1 MVDEE
6 IAKKGE
12 LLRDLYLIQEHWTEY
27 QLDFAVDIYDAFKF
41 LEPVIDR
48 INEFIPMLEREMPK
62 WARKRAYET
71 RDRSGGFIIWTEKGT
86 P

>member
-6 IAKKGE
+6 IVKKGE
-12 LLRDLYLIQEHWTEY
+12 LLRDLYLIQEHWTKY
-27 QLDFAVDIYDAFKF
+27 QLDFAIDMYDAFKF
-41 LEPVIDR
+41 LKPVIDR
-48 INEFIPMLEREMPK
+48 INEFIPMLEREMPE

-71 RDRSGGFIIWTEKGT
+71 RDRAGFIIWTEEGT